1 MGWLFDTDILIDYL
15 RAHQGAIECLET
27 RVAEAYL
34 SAISVAELYQG
45 VREGAERSDLRTML
59 SAMTI
64 LPISDEVA
72 ERGGLLSRDYRPTHG
87 VGLADALI
95 AATAE
100 IYSLKLVTL
109 NKKHFPMLSP
119 LTVPYHK
126 KGP

>member
-15 RAHQGAIECLET
+15 RAHHGAIKYLES
-27 RVAEAYL
+27 RIAEAYI
-34 SAISVAELYQG
+34 SVMSVAELYQG
-45 VREGAERSDLRTML
+45 AREGNERSDLQAML

-64 LPISDEVA
+64 LPISVEIA

-100 IYSLKLVTL
+100 VYSLKLVTL
-109 NKKHFPMLSP
+109 NKKHFPMIP
-119 LTVPYHK
+119 AVTVPYQK
-126 KGP
+126 